1 VWPRRH
7 RTAADQPAGVAGVV
21 VGAAPLGPELEPDP
35 DPMFGQ
41 FLVEEDVP
49 LEPLELLGVVVLVD
63 PEEFVEELL
72 PVDELVPDPLAAVE
86 LVELVLGVLVAALAT
101 TAPPATRPLVRAP
114 IASALR
120 SRSLMVVGPSLLMV
134 FVLPHMREHHHCAKW
149 ICGPGHRPVTT
160 R

>member
-1 VWPRRH
+1 
-7 RTAADQPAGVAGVV
+7 VAGLVEGVV
-21 VGAAPLGPELEPDP
+21 PLGPELEPDP

-41 FLVEEDVP
+41 FLVDED
-49 LEPLELLGVVVLVD
+49 EPLELLGAVVLVD

-86 LVELVLGVLVAALAT
+86 LVELVLDVLVAALAT

-120 SRSLMVVGPSLLMV
+120 SRSFMVVGPS
-134 FVLPHMREHHHCAKW
+134 
-149 ICGPGHRPVTT
+149 
-160 R
+160 

>member
-1 VWPRRH
+1 MWPRRH

-41 FLVEEDVP
+41 FLVEEDV
-49 LEPLELLGVVVLVD
+49 PLELLGVVVLVD

-101 TAPPATRPLVRAP
+101 TAPPASRPLVRAP

-120 SRSLMVVGPSLLMV
+120 SRSFMVVGPS
-134 FVLPHMREHHHCAKW
+134 
-149 ICGPGHRPVTT
+149 
-160 R
+160 